1 MDDATDNCLI
11 AAYHQGDAAALRILV
26 DRHLSAVSA
35 FCYQLVL
42 NRTQAEDLAQE
53 TFLKAI
59 RSLTSYRGTA
69 QFKTWLFAIAANLA
83 KTSRALQWRE
93 TTAAIEFDQLA
104 TSVEQAPEQT
114 ALQNELATEIEAA
127 MHELP
132 LPLRAA
138 IVLLVV
144 HGTSPQEIAEIEG
157 CPLNT
162 IYWRIHEARKLL
174 KRRLQQWTT

>member
-1 MDDATDNCLI
+1 MHDATDISLI
-11 AAYHQGDAAALRILV
+11 AAYQQGDATALPILV
-26 DRHLSAVSA
+26 NRYLAGVSA

-42 NRTQAEDLAQE
+42 NRAQAEDLAQE

-59 RSLTSYRGTA
+59 RSLASYRGTS
-69 QFKTWLFAIAANLA
+69 QFKTWLYAIAANMA
-83 KTSRALQWRE
+83 KTRRSQQWRE
-93 TTAAIEFDQLA
+93 AASLIEFDHLEAHDEPAPDRSVLA
-104 TSVEQAPEQT
+104 S
-114 ALQNELATEIEAA
+114 ELAAEIEAA
-127 MHELP
+127 MHDLP
-132 LPLRAA
+132 LPLRSA

-144 HGTSPQEIAEIEG
+144 HESTPQEIAEIEG